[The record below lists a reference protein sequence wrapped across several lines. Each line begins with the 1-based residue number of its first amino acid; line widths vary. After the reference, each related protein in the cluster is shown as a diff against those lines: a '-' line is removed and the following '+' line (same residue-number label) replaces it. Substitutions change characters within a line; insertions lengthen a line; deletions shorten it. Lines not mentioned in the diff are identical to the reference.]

1 MKPHRRVGS
10 PAAAD
15 LILIEPMQRASVLAV
30 CLFVGCVA
38 NAQAKPAQRILMHTY
53 GSGSGAV
60 VISLIDVLPSG
71 PVRILASSPSTHVRH
86 GLSHAEFGRMWTT
99 LVANGARK
107 LEAASPS
114 KTVDGASNYVFS
126 LAEVPSA
133 RGKRFVVPK
142 ILIVAN
148 KDASPSVVAVARKI
162 RGLLKTR

>member
-1 MKPHRRVGS
+1 
-10 PAAAD
+10 
-15 LILIEPMQRASVLAV
+15 
-30 CLFVGCVA
+30 
-38 NAQAKPAQRILMHTY
+38 
-53 GSGSGAV
+53 
-60 VISLIDVLPSG
+60 
-71 PVRILASSPSTHVRH
+71 
-86 GLSHAEFGRMWTT
+86 MWTT